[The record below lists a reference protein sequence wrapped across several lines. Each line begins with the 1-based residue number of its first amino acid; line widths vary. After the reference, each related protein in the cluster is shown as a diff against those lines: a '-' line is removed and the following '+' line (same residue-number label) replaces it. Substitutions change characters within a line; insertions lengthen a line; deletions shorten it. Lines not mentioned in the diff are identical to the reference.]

1 MTPPERDQVPR
12 EKGVAAWERPTLTLL
27 GDVKDLI
34 HVTEQGERGSLPR
47 GHALLP
53 RHLIAFG
60 WSHAAAS

>member
-34 HVTEQGERGSLPR
+34 HASGKGSDQGESDPASPR
-47 GHALLP
+47 KG
-53 RHLIAFG
+53 RLIG
-60 WSHAAAS
+60 